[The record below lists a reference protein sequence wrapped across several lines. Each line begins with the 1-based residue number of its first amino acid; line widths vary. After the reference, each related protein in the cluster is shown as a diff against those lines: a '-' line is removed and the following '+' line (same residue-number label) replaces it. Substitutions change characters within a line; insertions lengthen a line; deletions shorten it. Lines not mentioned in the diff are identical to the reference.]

1 MQAAAKVSANRTPF
15 PLAAVAMVV
24 HDRGNA
30 SLHPAAPAQCGF
42 VHVFDVGD
50 IGEHW
55 NVRFNPGCVVV
66 LGIFIPEVVLVL
78 VPRVEPRVPTTIL
91 LSTTSPTLWNEAALR
106 RPANGTPSIH
116 ASSCCCSDI
125 VFDNLRLS
133 TFFTD
138 PLPALAIVRCCQRQ
152 QRDCKTTCKKWPA
165 VELFWGILVQG

>member
-24 HDRGNA
+24 HDRRYA

-66 LGIFIPEVVLVL
+66 LSVFIPKVIQ
-78 VPRVEPRVPTTIL
+78 PTTIPF
-91 LSTTSPTLWNEAALR
+91 STSSPTLWNEAALR
-106 RPANGTPSIH
+106 RPTNGTPSIH
-116 ASSCCCSDI
+116 AHS
-125 VFDNLRLS
+125 
-133 TFFTD
+133 
-138 PLPALAIVRCCQRQ
+138 
-152 QRDCKTTCKKWPA
+152 
-165 VELFWGILVQG
+165 